1 MLEDRGES
9 QVRRTLNPVIVIWP
23 APRKWKVR
31 PTKVVTEYVA
41 MLKETSRRMI
51 YLLHFPCYFKKNQW
65 IDLESGTSWSLIFDM
80 SGMNRSP
87 VGWILHLWVWV
98 FYRAEISPSG
108 PRPRNKKGREK
119 KKKKKSLFFQLYV
132 ICRWSHTQI
141 YTKSAYVH
149 RIGKWLFFSLLF
161 VTLGWK
167 ISVFNKTMF
176 TINQMSDN
184 RVTI

>member
-1 MLEDRGES
+1 MANAGRYRGVPGKKDTRSCHCDMANTKE
-9 QVRRTLNPVIVIWP
+9 I
-23 APRKWKVR
+23 KDR

-41 MLKETSRRMI
+41 MLKEASRRMI
-51 YLLHFPCYFKKNQW
+51 YLLHFPCYFEKNQW
-65 IDLESGTSWSLIFDM
+65 IDLQSGTSWSLVFDV
-80 SGMNRSP
+80 SGVIRSP
-87 VGWILHLWVWV
+87 VGWILHRWVWV
-98 FYRAEISPSG
+98 FTEQKSLHLAPGQEI
-108 PRPRNKKGREK
+108 RREGG
-119 KKKKKSLFFQLYV
+119 KKSLFFQHYV

-184 RVTI
+184 RVKI